1 MPQPSH
7 IVLISPVLDAT
18 FSNPEAQ
25 KYEKDP
31 MLGIEGSKYLVELWA
46 GNTSLDDYKI
56 SPINGDLDGLG
67 HITIAIGT
75 ETLYPDAV
83 KLSHMLNEKGISHEF
98 IQGYNLFHIYP
109 IFPIPER
116 QRFLEQ
122 LKSIINKDK

>member
-1 MPQPSH
+1 
-7 IVLISPVLDAT
+7 
-18 FSNPEAQ
+18 
-25 KYEKDP
+25 

-56 SPINGDLDGLG
+56 SNQWRFRRFR

-75 ETLYPDAV
+75 KETLYPDAV

-122 LKSIINKDK
+122 LKSIINKDNDRRKSSQ

>member
-56 SPINGDLDGLG
+56 SQSMEI
-67 HITIAIGT
+67 
-75 ETLYPDAV
+75 
-83 KLSHMLNEKGISHEF
+83 
-98 IQGYNLFHIYP
+98 
-109 IFPIPER
+109 
-116 QRFLEQ
+116 
-122 LKSIINKDK
+122 